1 MLVARLAADVHCRK
15 TGRGDTASK
24 STDVLGFR
32 LAGLAVLSQLVADLL
47 AILKRTGKTER
58 RDVNE
63 YVWAA
68 TVRGNE
74 AKALVLG
81 EEFYGAS
88 CHLVLVGC

>member
-1 MLVARLAADVHCRK
+1 MLVAVLRQMYIAARRAEPTLH
-15 TGRGDTASK
+15 SK
-24 STDVLGFR
+24 NADVLGFR

-47 AILKRTGKTER
+47 AILKRTAKTER

-68 TVRGNE
+68 IVRGNE

-81 EEFYGAS
+81 EELYSAS

>member
-68 TVRGNE
+68 TVRGRR
-74 AKALVLG
+74 
-81 EEFYGAS
+81 AS
-88 CHLVLVGC
+88 MAPNGIGVKFSFC